1 MSKTIIITGIKGFL
15 GSNLAERLSKNYN
28 LIGVGRYDSIIQ
40 IKGKNIKIFSS
51 ESPLIN
57 IFNETEIIGII
68 HTATTYGRKGNC
80 SASEII
86 KSNILLPIKLFELAN
101 KFKSQFFI
109 NTDSFFTSKE
119 FAHNYLPE
127 YTLSKSQ
134 VLDWFKR
141 VRGDTTCI
149 NIKIFHMYGPNDS
162 IDKFIPYIIKNL
174 INNVSSLNLSSGV
187 QRRDFIYIE
196 DVVLAFEIVIQKID
210 NIINRF
216 PEFEVGTGKS
226 VSVKDIVLLSKNII
240 GSKTELRF
248 GVLKLDECSNNEFV
262 ANTSKLEHL
271 GWKPQWTI
279 HKGISKIIKSYQ
291 IKAR

>member
-1 MSKTIIITGIKGFL
+1 M
-15 GSNLAERLSKNYN
+15 
-28 LIGVGRYDSIIQ
+28 
-40 IKGKNIKIFSS
+40 
-51 ESPLIN
+51 
-57 IFNETEIIGII
+57 
-68 HTATTYGRKGNC
+68 
-80 SASEII
+80 
-86 KSNILLPIKLFELAN
+86 
-101 KFKSQFFI
+101 
-109 NTDSFFTSKE
+109 
-119 FAHNYLPE
+119 
-127 YTLSKSQ
+127 
-134 VLDWFKR
+134 
-141 VRGDTTCI
+141 
-149 NIKIFHMYGPNDS
+149 
-162 IDKFIPYIIKNL
+162 
-174 INNVSSLNLSSGV
+174 SSLNLSSGV

-248 GVLKLDECSNNEFV
+248 GVLKLDESSNNEFV